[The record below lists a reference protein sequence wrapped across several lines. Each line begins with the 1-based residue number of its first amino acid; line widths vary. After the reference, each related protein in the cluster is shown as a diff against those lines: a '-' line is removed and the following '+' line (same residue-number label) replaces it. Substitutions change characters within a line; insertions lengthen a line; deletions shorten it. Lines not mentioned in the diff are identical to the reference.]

1 MPDNDHADVTDRVS
15 LVFSDW
21 SPLGHVEDPLH
32 KDLSAVARIG
42 NCLFVACDETA
53 SVERLRHL
61 DDGNFGDHR
70 HFALAGLVALP
81 AGPNGEMD
89 IEGLCAEGG
98 FLWIV
103 GSHALKRSKPK
114 REENDPGAAL
124 KRMEI
129 VREPNRY
136 FFGRVPLV
144 EEERGLFAPARAV
157 DRRQAAWVK
166 FGRSRSA
173 LVRWVSDDPH
183 LGAFLQMPSKEN
195 GFDVEGLA
203 VRGSRAWL
211 GLRDP
216 VLRGHAVVLDME
228 LAEKAPG
235 RLKARR
241 IDGGRRYR
249 KHLLDTRGLGIRDM
263 RLDGDDLLLLVGPSM
278 GLEGPAF
285 VLRWCGA
292 VHDDASGV
300 IDPARI
306 ETLCELPYRLHV
318 DHPEGLES
326 WPEAGPG
333 ALLVIYD
340 APAPERT
347 DPDRFAV
354 FADVVR
360 PPSRD
365 ATSRPPSSDERHPHP
380 SSSGKRSVTRGSGAG
395 SSALRGPR
403 SSGRAARAQE

>member
-1 MPDNDHADVTDRVS
+1 
-15 LVFSDW
+15 
-21 SPLGHVEDPLH
+21 
-32 KDLSAVARIG
+32 
-42 NCLFVACDETA
+42 
-53 SVERLRHL
+53 
-61 DDGNFGDHR
+61 
-70 HFALAGLVALP
+70 
-81 AGPNGEMD
+81 MD
-89 IEGLCAEGG
+89 IEGLCAAGG

-114 REENDPGAAL
+114 RKENDPGEAL
-124 KRMEI
+124 RRMEEI
-129 VREPNRY
+129 VREPNRC
-136 FFGRVPLV
+136 FLGRIPLV

-173 LVRWVSDDPH
+173 LVQWLSDDPH
-183 LGAFLQMPSKEN
+183 LGAFLRIPSKEN

-211 GLRDP
+211 GLRGP

-278 GLEGPAF
+278 ALEGPAF

-354 FADVVR
+354 SADVVR
-360 PPSRD
+360 P
-365 ATSRPPSSDERHPHP
+365 ARPKAEPAGEAPRRGAAEPEDKPLKSS
-380 SSSGKRSVTRGSGAG
+380 
-395 SSALRGPR
+395 R
-403 SSGRAARAQE
+403 SSGSASRENRKRQR